1 MLLTEKREQG
11 PVEVWLNGKRMGL
24 FPSATVQI
32 RAGHIY
38 GCTIS
43 ESSYIGCSQYL
54 LVKAVKEKQS
64 LMVRNIVQ
72 GCVGHP
78 VLLEEGTAALVG
90 WVKNLTAYVVKN
102 IS

>member
-1 MLLTEKREQG
+1 MAKWDKDG
-11 PVEVWLNGKRMGL
+11 AISFSYCADMCG
-24 FPSATVQI
+24 A
-32 RAGHIY
+32 Y

-43 ESSYIGCSQYL
+43 ENSYIGCSQYL

-64 LMVRNIVQ
+64 LMVKNIVWE
-72 GCVGHP
+72 CVGHP
-78 VLLEEGTAALVG
+78 LLLEEGTAALVG

>member
-1 MLLTEKREQG
+1 M
-11 PVEVWLNGKRMGL
+11 
-24 FPSATVQI
+24 
-32 RAGHIY
+32 
-38 GCTIS
+38 
-43 ESSYIGCSQYL
+43 
-54 LVKAVKEKQS
+54 VKAVKEKQS